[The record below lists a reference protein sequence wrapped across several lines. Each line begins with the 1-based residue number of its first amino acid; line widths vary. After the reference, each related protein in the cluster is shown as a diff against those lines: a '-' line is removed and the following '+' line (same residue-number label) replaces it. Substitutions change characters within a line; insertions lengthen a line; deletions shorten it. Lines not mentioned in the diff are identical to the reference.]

1 MGTPAEA
8 AARAIAGR
16 SKRIAELAAASRP
29 PATTTPPKSLGLP
42 PIPEGYVRLTH
53 VMPERSRQILSSG
66 EPFIYKKHGLDG
78 TTDVYSN
85 NESIDHLAATG
96 DPMFDP
102 DRPAAG
108 PSAFTRNEFGNHM
121 AIIDLPADAHKQIAL
136 RRVFDDPLPNEAI
149 LGFVDRDA
157 MAFSP
162 NPRYST
168 DATAKFGAS
177 AVDRIREL
185 LEQQGRRPMFGIPD
199 SYDPIPPAWSPPPS
213 GSADVW

>member
-1 MGTPAEA
+1 MAGWWDSVAKKLAKPA
-8 AARAIAGR
+8 AAP
-16 SKRIAELAAASRP
+16 KAAAPPP
-29 PATTTPPKSLGLP
+29 PARSLGLP
-42 PIPEGYVRLTH
+42 PIPDGYVRLTH
-53 VMPERSRQILSSG
+53 VMPERSREILSSG

-78 TTDVYSN
+78 TTDAYSN
-85 NESIDHLAATG
+85 NEAIDHLAATG

-102 DRPAAG
+102 ASPG

-121 AIIDLPADAHKQIAL
+121 AIMDLPVDVHKQIAL
-136 RRVFDDPLPNEAI
+136 RRVFDDPIPNEAI

-185 LEQQGRRPMFGIPD
+185 IEQQNRRPMFEIPD
-199 SYDPIPPAWSPPPS
+199 DYDPVPPAWVPPS
-213 GSADVW
+213 PGSADVW